1 MIKILFIL
9 VLSALSLE
17 AATSYS
23 VKEIKKI
30 LDKNDQVDAIQLTVT
45 VTINGESM
53 DGSTF
58 LLPAAR
64 AAVLAD
70 ASKFKEYSEKLAA
83 ETELR
88 LIKKQAT
95 VKVQT
100 VDPDSVTIDPV
111 KVQEEKAKL

>member
-17 AATSYS
+17 AATTYS
-23 VKEIKKI
+23 VKEIKKV
-30 LDKNDQVDAIQLTVT
+30 LDASNKVESIQLTVT
-45 VTINGESM
+45 VTIDGESM
-53 DGSTF
+53 EGSTF
-58 LLPAAR
+58 LLPVAR
-64 AAVLAD
+64 ADVLAD
-70 ASKFKEYSEKLAA
+70 SSKYKEYAEKLAA
-83 ETELR
+83 DTEIR

-95 VKVQT
+95 VKVEK